1 MTLSEKVAAIRE
13 VLELFPR
20 CTKCGETM
28 DPNRLTL
35 LVQVDGRPNRYAHR
49 ECPKAAA

>member
-1 MTLSEKVAAIRE
+1 MKPSETVARIRE

-20 CTKCGETM
+20 CAKCGEIL

-35 LVQVDGRPNRYAHR
+35 LVQVVDRPNRYAHR